1 MRYSIRKALTMAP
14 QNSAIGRIF
23 ILLVPTIIIA
33 ILNSYIPHEFTAVRQ
48 VLSCVQLALM
58 AAIVFVTIR
67 FVLED
72 F

>member
-1 MRYSIRKALTMAP
+1 MAP
-14 QNSAIGRIF
+14 QNSAVGRIF
-23 ILLVPTIIIA
+23 ILLIPTIIIA
-33 ILNSYIPHEFTAVRQ
+33 ILNSYIPHEYAAIRQ
-48 VLSCVQLALM
+48 ALSYFQLALM